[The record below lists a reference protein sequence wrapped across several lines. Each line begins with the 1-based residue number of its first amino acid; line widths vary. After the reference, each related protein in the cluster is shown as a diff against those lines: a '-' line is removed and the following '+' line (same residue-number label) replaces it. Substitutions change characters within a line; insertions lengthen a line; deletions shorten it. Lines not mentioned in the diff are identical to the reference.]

1 MGRWWRPETVDR
13 IIRYRLGGFLGNRMF
28 EVMLANSLARN
39 LPGTLIT
46 GDPLPDWG
54 IQHRRR
60 PLPPRYVK
68 IAGHRIDVGRLRYLF
83 DHNLIDGIE
92 TTALGCRM
100 ELLEPVDRVRALFRA
115 PDAEGYG
122 ADTLVINVRAAEI
135 LGCRHK
141 DYRPLPL
148 AFFARLI
155 AETGLRP
162 VFLGQIGDERYS
174 HAIRARFPQA
184 ECVPSRGPMQ
194 DFAVLRASAH
204 LCIGIS
210 TFSWL
215 AAWLSNA
222 QTIHLPIAGML
233 HPRQRAEVDLLPVTD
248 PRYRFHLFPHG
259 DWTGTDDE
267 LTQAIEG
274 TEAGREL
281 TRDAALALA
290 QTNIVM
296 DASPG

>member
-1 MGRWWRPETVDR
+1 MGRWWRAEAVDK
-13 IIRYRLGGFLGNRMF
+13 ILRYRLGGFLGNRMF
-28 EVMLANSLARN
+28 ELMLAHSLARR
-39 LPGTLIT
+39 LPGLLIT

-54 IQHRRR
+54 IQYRRR
-60 PLPPRYVK
+60 PLPQRYVK
-68 IAGHRIDVGRLRYLF
+68 IAGHRIDVGRLRYLL
-83 DHNLIDGIE
+83 DAGLIDGIE
-92 TTALGCRM
+92 TSALGCRM
-100 ELLEPVDRVRALFRA
+100 ELLEPVERVRAIFHA
-115 PDAEGYG
+115 PDLAGYG

-135 LGCRHK
+135 LGPRHK
-141 DYRPLPL
+141 DYRPLPIS
-148 AFFARLI
+148 FFARLI

-162 VFLGQIGDERYS
+162 VFLGQIGDDTYS

-215 AAWLSNA
+215 AAWLSHA

-233 HPRQRAEVDLLPVTD
+233 HPRQRAEVDLLPVAD

-259 DWTGTDDE
+259 DWMGTADE
-267 LTQAIEG
+267 LIEVIEG
-274 TEAGREL
+274 QEAGREV

-290 QTNIVM
+290 QTNIVLS
-296 DASPG
+296 APSA